1 MSAEDERFHELYK
14 KNYRLLRGMA
24 LGRGIPA
31 VEAEDAV
38 QEVFLSYYAHY
49 PLTWPDLD
57 VQMMLTRIMRNFCID
72 YLRKKAH
79 RPVDSYDS
87 GSLEEVIALGTG
99 KNGKDTLD
107 IVLENSMFDDL
118 LEGIKAMRPEM
129 MTVFVMYVIQGRTM
143 NEISGI
149 VGVSEAACRMRLTR
163 ARRFL
168 EKYLADNG
176 ILGRA
181 AGKKLLTGKP
191 GFGGLSG
198 ER

>member
-1 MSAEDERFHELYK
+1 MGTEEERFHELYK
-14 KNYRLLRGMA
+14 KNYRLLYGIARN
-24 LGRGIPA
+24 RGIPQD
-31 VEAEDAV
+31 EAEDAV

-57 VQMMLTRIMRNFCID
+57 VQMMLVRILRNFCID
-72 YLRKKAH
+72 YLRKKAR

-87 GSLEEVIALGTG
+87 ETLEEVIALGTG
-99 KNGKDTLD
+99 QTGRDTLD
-107 IVLENSMFDDL
+107 IVMENSMFDDL
-118 LEGIKAMRPEM
+118 LEGIKAMKPDM

-143 NEISGI
+143 NEISRI

-168 EKYLADNG
+168 ERYLTVNG
-176 ILGRA
+176 VLGRNT
-181 AGKKLLTGKP
+181 GKKTFTGKP
-191 GFGGLSG
+191 GLDGLSG